1 MVAIVTALGAVW
13 ALVVG
18 GVAGA
23 FVSSPLRRERASNTV
38 RVGDIFGFTTDFR
51 AVRLELPIRDGW
63 YEQMARHTLYV
74 RVNDNGDPEV
84 LSGKCTHLGC
94 TVQWVG
100 ERNRFECPCHA
111 AQFAPD
117 GAVLGG
123 PPDRPLP
130 QLSTEIRDGDL
141 YVTLA

>member
-1 MVAIVTALGAVW
+1 MIAAVTALGAIW
-13 ALVVG
+13 AIVVG

-63 YEQMARHTLYV
+63 YERTLRRTLYV

-84 LSGKCTHLGC
+84 LSGTCTHLGC
-94 TVQWVG
+94 TVQWMSDD
-100 ERNRFECPCHA
+100 NHFACPCHA
-111 AQFAPD
+111 GIFAPD

-123 PPDRPLP
+123 PPDAPLP
-130 QLSTEIRDGDL
+130 QLASEIRDGDL